1 MRRNSLMTLEHNDL
15 HLHALHKLSPVLPR
29 HPTPCQEK
37 VFSGKRKRSVRHLS
51 ASVWDFLWGL
61 QQQTPRFEIGPHTW
75 WQYWALIHQNP
86 LNVPKPN
93 IKHPD
98 VRGGGHPRKLHV
110 NRLEIREFE
119 PCVFFRFSFPTLHS
133 TMHEV
138 CYFSD
143 PFVIWRS
150 SVEQWKTNSA
160 GEFSTCLVSFSSLGA

>member
-1 MRRNSLMTLEHNDL
+1 MISIYTHFINS
-15 HLHALHKLSPVLPR
+15 HLFCQGILP
-29 HPTPCQEK
+29 PA
-37 VFSGKRKRSVRHLS
+37 KRKSFLEKGKGQSGTSPPVSEIFCEVFNSKHLDLRSAHIRDGSTEHL
-51 ASVWDFLWGL
+51 F
-61 QQQTPRFEIGPHTW
+61 TK
-75 WQYWALIHQNP
+75 NP

-93 IKHPD
+93 SKHPD

-110 NRLEIREFE
+110 NRLEITEFE